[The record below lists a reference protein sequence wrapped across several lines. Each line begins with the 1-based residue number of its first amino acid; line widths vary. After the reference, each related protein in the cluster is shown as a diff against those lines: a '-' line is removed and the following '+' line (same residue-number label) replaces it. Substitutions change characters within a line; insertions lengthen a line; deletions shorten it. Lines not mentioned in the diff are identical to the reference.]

1 MCYGKRKEPQ
11 YISGCAT
18 GRAWFFKIADAV
30 PIQRLCIYIVILL
43 YYTMTV
49 KVL

>member
-18 GRAWFFKIADAV
+18 AGRTRFFKITDAV
-30 PIQRLCIYIVILL
+30 PFKNYAYILSYCCIIL
-43 YYTMTV
+43 
-49 KVL
+49 